1 MLLADN
7 GTTQTAQLYGLD
19 PSTSLYRLFTLGEAG
34 DSDWHY
40 CLINGND
47 DIYGQRLTS
56 TGGLTGS
63 NFVTA
68 TGSSAETA
76 PALAWH
82 SSANAYLVVWQ
93 RDGNVWATA
102 VFRHRQQRRNGAGPG
117 LA

>member
-56 TGGLTGS
+56 SGGLTGS

-68 TGSSAETA
+68 NS
-76 PALAWH
+76 
-82 SSANAYLVVWQ
+82 SSANAYLAVWQ
-93 RDGNVWATA
+93 RDGNVGATA
-102 VFRHRQQRRNGAGPG
+102 VTYNIFVEVERLCAA
-117 LA
+117 LSTKVFI